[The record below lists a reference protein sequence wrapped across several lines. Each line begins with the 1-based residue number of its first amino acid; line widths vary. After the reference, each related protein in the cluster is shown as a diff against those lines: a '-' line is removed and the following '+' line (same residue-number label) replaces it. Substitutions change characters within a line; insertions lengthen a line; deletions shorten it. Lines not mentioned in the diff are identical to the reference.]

1 MKKQCYK
8 ELHLLTKVTCN
19 FLTIVVAVAPAHLG
33 AAQSQ
38 LTALSP
44 GLNRLSGID
53 QSSRIEYVRLF
64 LDGILLPPSGGAFA
78 TLTVRSDSEPSSA
91 APLAVSSSPSGSAAA
106 SPSTIVPT
114 LVAQC
119 TRKPSGKLAFELL
132 SNFGGVSDLTY
143 YPPWTPANSSDLF
156 PPRLEKPAI
165 TMEFLGY
172 THVKPVKRQW
182 EALLQP
188 VGQYRYNPPSA
199 GSSNMEDSTY
209 YLRFLVALP
218 TLRLTLVGKAVEFNT
233 TALLDQI
240 RKEPLCKASL
250 LEPGTPIR

>member
-8 ELHLLTKVTCN
+8 DLHFLTKVTCN
-19 FLTIVVAVAPAHLG
+19 FLTIVVALLFPRHATAQVQQTAPL
-33 AAQSQ
+33 
-38 LTALSP
+38 P

-53 QSSRIEYVRLF
+53 PSSRIEYVRLF
-64 LDGILLPPSGGAFA
+64 LDGILLPSGVSFVPA
-78 TLTVRSDSEPSSA
+78 TVRSGSELSSA
-91 APLAVSSSPSGSAAA
+91 APLAANSSPSGTAATASSA
-106 SPSTIVPT
+106 IVPT
-114 LVAQC
+114 LIAQC

-132 SNFGGVSDLTY
+132 ANFGGVSDLVY
-143 YPPWTPANSSDLF
+143 YPPWTRANSGDPF

-199 GSSNMEDSTY
+199 GSSNMEDSTF
-209 YLRFLVALP
+209 YLRFLTALP
-218 TLRLTLVGKAVEFNT
+218 TLRLTLANQTAEFNT

-250 LEPGTPIR
+250 L

>member
-8 ELHLLTKVTCN
+8 DLCFLTKVTCN
-19 FLTIVVAVAPAHLG
+19 FLTIV
-33 AAQSQ
+33 AAFFFPRHTTAQVPQ
-38 LTALSP
+38 TALLP

-53 QSSRIEYVRLF
+53 QTSRIEYVRLF
-64 LDGILLPPSGGAFA
+64 LDGILLPSGVSFA
-78 TLTVRSDSEPSSA
+78 PVPVQSDSELSRA
-91 APLAVSSSPSGSAAA
+91 ASLAANSSPSGSVAP
-106 SPSTIVPT
+106 SPSKVVPT

-132 SNFGGVSDLTY
+132 ANFGGVSDLAY
-143 YPPWTPANSSDLF
+143 YPPWTRTNSGDLF

-188 VGQYRYNPPSA
+188 VGQFRYNPPSA

-218 TLRLTLVGKAVEFNT
+218 TLRLTLGDKAAEFNT

-250 LEPGTPIR
+250 L

>member
-8 ELHLLTKVTCN
+8 DLRFLTKVTCN
-19 FLTIVVAVAPAHLG
+19 FLTIVVAFLFPQHATTQV
-33 AAQSQ
+33 QQ
-38 LTALSP
+38 TALLP

-53 QSSRIEYVRLF
+53 QTSRIEYVRVF
-64 LDGILLPPSGGAFA
+64 LDGVLLPPPGGSSA
-78 TLTVRSDSEPSSA
+78 TLTVRSDSELSSA
-91 APLAVSSSPSGSAAA
+91 APLAANSSPSGSAAP
-106 SPSTIVPT
+106 SPSTVVPT

-132 SNFGGVSDLTY
+132 ANFGGVSDLAY
-143 YPPWTPANSSDLF
+143 YPPWTRTNSGDLF

-199 GSSNMEDSTY
+199 GSSNMEDSTF

-218 TLRLTLVGKAVEFNT
+218 TLRLTLGDKAAEFNT

-250 LEPGTPIR
+250 L

>member
-8 ELHLLTKVTCN
+8 DLRFLTKVTCN
-19 FLTIVVAVAPAHLG
+19 FLTIVVAFLFPGHTT
-33 AAQSQ
+33 AQVQ
-38 LTALSP
+38 QTALLP

-53 QSSRIEYVRLF
+53 PSSRIEYVRLF
-64 LDGILLPPSGGAFA
+64 LDGILLPSGVSVAPA
-78 TLTVRSDSEPSSA
+78 TVQSDSKLSSA
-91 APLAVSSSPSGSAAA
+91 ASLAADSSPSGSAA
-106 SPSTIVPT
+106 PSLSTVKPT

-132 SNFGGVSDLTY
+132 ANFGGVSDLAY
-143 YPPWTPANSSDLF
+143 YPPWTRVNSDDLF

-199 GSSNMEDSTY
+199 GSSNMEDSTF
-209 YLRFLVALP
+209 YLRFLIALP
-218 TLRLTLVGKAVEFNT
+218 TLRLTLANQTAEFKT

-250 LEPGTPIR
+250 L

>member
-1 MKKQCYK
+1 MKKQCYND
-8 ELHLLTKVTCN
+8 LRFLTKVTCN
-19 FLTIVVAVAPAHLG
+19 FLTIVVAFLPAQYAVAQG
-33 AAQSQ
+33 QQ
-38 LTALSP
+38 TALSS

-64 LDGILLPPSGGAFA
+64 LDGVLLPPPGGSPA
-78 TLTVRSDSEPSSA
+78 TLTVRRDSELSSA
-91 APLAVSSSPSGSAAA
+91 APLAVSSSPPGSAAL
-106 SPSTIVPT
+106 SPSTIVPM

-132 SNFGGVSDLTY
+132 ANFGGVSDLTY

-209 YLRFLVALP
+209 YLRFLVDLP
-218 TLRLTLVGKAVEFNT
+218 TLRLTLGDKAAEFNT
-233 TALLDQI
+233 TVLLDQI

-250 LEPGTPIR
+250 L